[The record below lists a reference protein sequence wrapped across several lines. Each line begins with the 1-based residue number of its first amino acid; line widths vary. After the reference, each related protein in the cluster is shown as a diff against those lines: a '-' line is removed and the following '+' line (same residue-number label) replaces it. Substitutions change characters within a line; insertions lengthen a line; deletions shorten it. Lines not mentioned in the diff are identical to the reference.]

1 MKAYNEGI
9 DKGSTI
15 PQNNSVLNKL
25 TIKKNLISFLLI
37 KFFSFLIP
45 VIKRLE

>member
-9 DKGSTI
+9 DKGSTM

-25 TIKKNLISFLLI
+25 NNHYKKNLISE
-37 KFFSFLIP
+37 KFF
-45 VIKRLE
+45 VN

>member
-15 PQNNSVLNKL
+15 TNNNSVQQINNNY
-25 TIKKNLISFLLI
+25 KNLINE
-37 KFFSFLIP
+37 KFF
-45 VIKRLE
+45 VN